1 MVNNDDENTFRLQ
14 ITKRNY
20 YILYKNV
27 NAVTY
32 KGDGTVQMGLWPSL
46 CAEVHLG
53 YFKVT

>member
-32 KGDGTVQMGLWPSL
+32 KGDGMGLWPSL